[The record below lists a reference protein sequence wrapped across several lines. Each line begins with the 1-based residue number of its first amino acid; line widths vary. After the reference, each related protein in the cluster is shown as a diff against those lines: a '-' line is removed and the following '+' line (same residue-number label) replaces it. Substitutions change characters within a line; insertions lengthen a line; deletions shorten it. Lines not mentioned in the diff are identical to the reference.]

1 MIHDM
6 LPDLARF
13 YGPWLAAAGIA
24 RSEQVSGP
32 VSGLVV
38 SFDGLELPV
47 LQLGLAVAGVLM
59 ARPLAPRRSPPLGLL
74 KSVLVTLIMTVIA
87 ASWVIEARPGL
98 LFTFVVAIGLGF
110 SGYAVIELAGRQIEE
125 FVKSV
130 FEAARGA
137 IDTIAGKKK

>member
-1 MIHDM
+1 MHD
-6 LPDLARF
+6 LLTDLARF
-13 YGPWLAAAGIA
+13 YFPWGAAATIA
-24 RSEQVSGP
+24 SSEAAVQPGA
-32 VSGLVV
+32 LTFA
-38 SFDGLELPV
+38 FDGLELPV

-74 KSVLVTLIMTVIA
+74 KSILVTVIMMVIA

-110 SGYAVIELAGRQIEE
+110 SGYAVIELAGKQIEE

-130 FEAARGA
+130 FEAARGS
-137 IDTIAGKKK
+137 IDSITGKKK